1 MITHKEKTNQFSR
14 KWNNDQEVQ
23 GSEQEMCE
31 NERGY
36 A

>member
-1 MITHKEKTNQFSR
+1 
-14 KWNNDQEVQ
+14 VQ

-36 A
+36 AWVHKKLINM